1 MGPLMSRRRA
11 AALLATGCAMRAGA
25 ASAREVWPAGP
36 VRIIGLGQPGSLSDV
51 IGRIMADA
59 LSKRLGQQFIVE
71 HRPGAGGTV
80 GVAYAAKAKPD
91 GYTVVLVSAG
101 PLGIGPSLYQN
112 PGYDAAKDLTAVARL
127 VELANVVIVG
137 KNSPFKTLEDLL
149 KKAKAEPGRL
159 SYGSAGAGT
168 TTHLATVM
176 LTVRAQAEFL
186 HVPYKGTAL
195 LPAANGEVDFAIENI
210 TNTIGTIRSG
220 TVRALAVTS
229 AKRLPQLPD
238 VPTVMECGIP
248 DYDVT
253 SWNGMVAPAGTSA
266 PVIAKLS
273 AASLD
278 ALKDPGVIDRFD
290 KVGAVIAPLGPGDF
304 EQFYLAEIA
313 RWAPIV
319 KASGARI
326 D

>member
-11 AALLATGCAMRAGA
+11 AALLAAGCGLRGGA
-25 ASAREVWPAGP
+25 ASAQETWPTGP

-59 LSKRLGQQFIVE
+59 LGKRLGQQFIVE

-80 GVAYAAKAKPD
+80 GVAYAAKARPD

-112 PGYDAAKDLTAVARL
+112 PGYDAARDLTAVARL
-127 VELANVVIVG
+127 VELANIVIVG
-137 KNSPFKTLEDLL
+137 KNSPFRTLEDLL
-149 KKAKAEPGRL
+149 RKAKAEPGRL

-176 LTVRAQAEFL
+176 LAVRAQAEFL

-195 LPAANGEVDFAIENI
+195 LPVANGEVDFAIENI
-210 TNTIGTIRSG
+210 TNAIGTIRSG

-248 DYDVT
+248 DYDVAT
-253 SWNGMVAPAGTSA
+253 WNGMVAPAGTPA
-266 PVIAKLS
+266 PVIARLS

-278 ALKDPGVIDRFD
+278 ALKDPEVVDRFD
-290 KVGAVIAPLGPGDF
+290 KVGAVVAPLGPSDF
-304 EQFYLAEIA
+304 ERFYLAEIA